1 MKKYLIILL
10 ILSMCGGAIES
21 NSAPSEKDI
30 IISNDSMPENQK
42 EAQEDF
48 QESQENNTQ
57 TAPPLPSVN
66 FDIVEIYNT
75 KLISDICEDATQ
87 IETTSQELS
96 LIHI

>member
-10 ILSMCGGAIES
+10 ILSMCGGATES

-75 KLISDICEDATQ
+75 KLISDIWGDDYN
-87 IETTSQELS
+87 SQYN
-96 LIHI
+96 